1 MEIEIRADR
10 AIIDGYVN
18 AVGRDSRVITTPTGK
33 FVEQAEPGVF
43 REALT
48 RAVNVDLLVNHN
60 KQKKVG
66 STSEGNLILTEDNIG
81 LRAHAEVT
89 DADTIEKA
97 RRGEFRGWS
106 YGMYVNRDKME
117 QRAEGVPRRHLEDID
132 IFEVSLIDRTMQPC
146 YAGTSVECRAEGEED
161 ALAETRG
168 YDDEVKVVDTVPAET
183 PDLSDYEA
191 RAAALACMPFEK
203 RMEELRYNPYHD
215 PSNGKF
221 TSSGGSGG
229 AYLFVGK
236 GQRGKG
242 AYVVDSGKFET
253 PAAADQQIK
262 QLSEEAEKL
271 YPFINP
277 NINPN
282 FPENFSESKRQ
293 RWYEINREINA
304 LKSQAAEAS
313 IQKGKLRPK
322 EPAAPHKF
330 INGFGEATTREI
342 TTPTYK
348 RQQARLDKEIQS
360 RMRGYRA
367 EPLTVE
373 EAERR
378 AAELVAV
385 PYQ

>member
-48 RAVNVDLLVNHN
+48 RAVNVDLLINHN
-60 KQKKVG
+60 KLKKVG
-66 STSEGNLILTEDNIG
+66 STSEGNLILTEDAIG

-132 IFEVSLIDRTMQPC
+132 IFEVSLIDRAMQPC
-146 YAGTSVECRAEGEED
+146 YAGTSIECRAEGNVI
-161 ALAETRG
+161 AETRTAEG
-168 YDDEVKVVDTVPAET
+168 EINVKIAEPIDYT
-183 PDLSDYEA
+183 PYERTYSAAALRAYEA
-191 RAAALACMPFEK
+191 R
-203 RMEELRYNPYHD
+203 Y
-215 PSNGKF
+215 
-221 TSSGGSGG
+221 
-229 AYLFVGK
+229 
-236 GQRGKG
+236 
-242 AYVVDSGKFET
+242 
-253 PAAADQQIK
+253 
-262 QLSEEAEKL
+262 
-271 YPFINP
+271 
-277 NINPN
+277 
-282 FPENFSESKRQ
+282 
-293 RWYEINREINA
+293 
-304 LKSQAAEAS
+304 
-313 IQKGKLRPK
+313 
-322 EPAAPHKF
+322 
-330 INGFGEATTREI
+330 
-342 TTPTYK
+342 
-348 RQQARLDKEIQS
+348 
-360 RMRGYRA
+360 
-367 EPLTVE
+367 E

>member
-48 RAVNVDLLVNHN
+48 RAANVDLLINHN
-60 KQKKVG
+60 KQKRVG

-191 RAAALACMPFEK
+191 RAAALALMPFEK

-221 TSSGGSGG
+221 TSSGG
-229 AYLFVGK
+229 
-236 GQRGKG
+236 
-242 AYVVDSGKFET
+242 T
-253 PAAADQQIK
+253 
-262 QLSEEAEKL
+262 
-271 YPFINP
+271 
-277 NINPN
+277 
-282 FPENFSESKRQ
+282 
-293 RWYEINREINA
+293 
-304 LKSQAAEAS
+304 
-313 IQKGKLRPK
+313 
-322 EPAAPHKF
+322 
-330 INGFGEATTREI
+330 ATT
-342 TTPTYK
+342 Y
-348 RQQARLDKEIQS
+348 
-360 RMRGYRA
+360 
-367 EPLTVE
+367 
-373 EAERR
+373 
-378 AAELVAV
+378 
-385 PYQ
+385 